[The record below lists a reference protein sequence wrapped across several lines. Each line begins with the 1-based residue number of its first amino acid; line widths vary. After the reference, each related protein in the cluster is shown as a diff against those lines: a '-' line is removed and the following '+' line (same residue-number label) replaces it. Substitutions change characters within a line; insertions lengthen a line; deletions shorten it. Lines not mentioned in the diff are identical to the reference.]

1 MVELS
6 LNNLQ
11 KKFLIILGGLLSDIG
26 LSLWL
31 YFKAGN
37 YTEYLKY
44 ASTIT
49 DSPDFQVQLY
59 KVYLQSLTFGLL
71 LFVATHIV
79 IYALYWKEFKAAKL
93 YVKFYTAFSSMGCLI
108 LAVAE
113 TPYALL
119 PAMIYGLSY
128 YTTAKMFPLKAQN

>member
-11 KKFLIILGGLLSDIG
+11 KKFLIILGCLLSDIG

-31 YFKAGN
+31 YFKASN
-37 YTEYLKY
+37 FNEYMKY
-44 ASTIT
+44 AARIT

-59 KVYLQSLTFGLL
+59 KVYLQSLTFGLI
-71 LFVATHIV
+71 LFVVAHLI
-79 IYALYWKEFKAAKL
+79 IYTLYWKEFKAAKF
-93 YVKFYTAFSSMGCLI
+93 YVKFYTAFSSVGCLF

-113 TPYALL
+113 TPFGIL
-119 PAMIYGLSY
+119 PAIIYGLSF
-128 YTTAKMFPLKAQN
+128 YTTAKMFPKPSA